1 MDIGTPAQSIGVEV
15 DTTTVVVCCERNPAI
30 ALGLAGGS
38 LVVGCFGVGSFRDLI
53 TRFVDGWAGL
63 ALAALF
69 WGMAGTFCT
78 VGR

>member
-1 MDIGTPAQSIGVEV
+1 MEVGNPAQLIGVEV

-38 LVVGCFGVGSFRDLI
+38 LVGCCGVGSFRLI
-53 TRFVDGWAGL
+53 ARFVGGSAGL

-69 WGMAGTFCT
+69 EGIAGT

>member
-1 MDIGTPAQSIGVEV
+1 MEVGNPAQSIGVEV

-38 LVVGCFGVGSFRDLI
+38 LMVGCCSVGSFRLI
-53 TRFVDGWAGL
+53 ARFLGGWAGL
-63 ALAALF
+63 ALAALL
-69 WGMAGTFCT
+69 GGIAGT